1 MGLLILSRRSI
12 TFRQPG
18 RGETTVLLVPGR
30 DQIQVVKDL
39 AGTANINLASDTAK
53 AGEKRVRKL
62 QQLSRVFVGQRYI
75 YGSLPEEIAELRT
88 PVKVWLAEDF
98 APQGCLAFFFV
109 FSETVVIHGVREQND
124 EGQMSWRTAQLSLS
138 ETDPLRSIINAISD
152 YALANSAETLTVAVL
167 NQLNLYEK
175 LQTGL
180 ATYGIS
186 PMPFSKL
193 KPPITLKPLYRHFDH
208 TIFYLT
214 VVIFAALTFAASLGY
229 LGLVYNQRKQLD
241 EKIADVQVQIQNI
254 KRNQSVGTVQ
264 DPQAVLNALGKPM
277 RQQPSAMLDAAG
289 TVANQFGQLSKLE
302 FTPAGNDM
310 SAVTEVNINASVD
323 KMKDMLLLDQES
335 RGRGIVAQR
344 PWVRAIHRQ
353 GAVGETA
360 DLTISVQVD
369 EAPTTTIPLP
379 DRDAEVPLLRLAPG
393 EASSVVT
400 PTAPATV
407 SSSATLPAAVSP
419 SAISAST
426 PAPVVS
432 TTTPVAA
439 SAAVPSVT
447 TSQPSSPTTPPAGGR
462 S

>member
-18 RGETTVLLVPGR
+18 RGEVTVLLVPGR

-39 AGTANINLASDTAK
+39 AGTANINIATDTAK

-75 YGSLPEEIAELRT
+75 YGSLPEEIAELRN

-98 APQGCLAFFFV
+98 APQGCQAFFFV

-138 ETDPLRSIINAISD
+138 EGDPLRSIINAISD

-241 EKIADVQVQIQNI
+241 EKITGVQAQIQNI

-289 TVANQFGQLSKLE
+289 TVANQFGKLSKLE
-302 FTPAGNDM
+302 FTPSGDDM
-310 SAVTEVNINASVD
+310 SAVTEVDIAANVD
-323 KMKDMLLLDQES
+323 NMKDMLLLDQES

-353 GAVGETA
+353 GAVGEMG
-360 DLTISVQVD
+360 DLVISVQVD

-379 DRDAEVPLLRLAPG
+379 DRDAEVPLIRLAPG

-400 PTAPATV
+400 PTAPAAV
-407 SSSATLPAAVSP
+407 PSSTSTPGAAS
-419 SAISAST
+419 ST
-426 PAPVVS
+426 MPAPVS
-432 TTTPVAA
+432 ATAPSATTPVSSTAA
-439 SAAVPSVT
+439 P
-447 TSQPSSPTTPPAGGR
+447 QAGGR